1 MWRGRSRLG
10 NAAHLLHR
18 LARAPPRSE
27 GNLLCGRSGSRDG
40 VVGHRIRRILALR
53 PPRDPG
59 SRSGRVR
66 VPRGSWI
73 ECVLGSAELGLVSPE
88 VPELLRHGR
97 LREPGKLEPGGLD
110 AHDRLLGA
118 VCGIRRPCA
127 RRVPRGSA
135 SPIPWELPV
144 QTLGRAAGCPRDP
157 PPPVHLWA
165 ALNRGPSL
173 FLLSRLNRNSHKLDF
188 AGDDGRPMAFPP
200 FEHLRFYEGVHDVRL
215 NISYSNIKG
224 FTLGEFH
231 KTLPK
236 DLDLNWTDERGPPE
250 LRRLIARHTGVTMD
264 HVLVTTGATEA
275 NFLANAALVQP
286 RDRVVVDT
294 PNYSPLRDCAAGLG
308 ADVIPVMRDCRDG
321 WSLDLDGFRKAVGG
335 RAKLLVFAN
344 LNNPT
349 SAPIDRATLRELSDI
364 AQECD
369 GYVLVDETFR
379 ELAFHN
385 TPPSVAEFGP
395 RMISLS
401 TVTKVGGLG
410 ALRVGWIIAHPRLL
424 ERFKRVKDYTTVCG
438 SSVSQLLAMWALR
451 RWPFFRRRAKN
462 ILDRNRKLVKEA
474 LTKMPALHG
483 DVPKSGTVMFP
494 HSDVNVPKLTRRLL
508 RTYKTVV
515 AEGRFFGM
523 DDHFRIGL
531 GGDVDEFRQGLQNLQ
546 KSLRELE

>member
-1 MWRGRSRLG
+1 M
-10 NAAHLLHR
+10 
-18 LARAPPRSE
+18 E
-27 GNLLCGRSGSRDG
+27 
-40 VVGHRIRRILALR
+40 
-53 PPRDPG
+53 
-59 SRSGRVR
+59 
-66 VPRGSWI
+66 
-73 ECVLGSAELGLVSPE
+73 
-88 VPELLRHGR
+88 
-97 LREPGKLEPGGLD
+97 
-110 AHDRLLGA
+110 
-118 VCGIRRPCA
+118 
-127 RRVPRGSA
+127 
-135 SPIPWELPV
+135 
-144 QTLGRAAGCPRDP
+144 
-157 PPPVHLWA
+157 
-165 ALNRGPSL
+165 
-173 FLLSRLNRNSHKLDF
+173 
-188 AGDDGRPMAFPP
+188 FPP

-531 GGDVDEFRQGLQNLQ
+531 GGDADEFRQGLQNLQ